1 MRRRIDAGARIA
13 RVSIMDMGQFRVM
26 NMVEVVVAIIII
38 MGVIRGG
45 VMMRMMFMEQL
56 RVRIEIIV

>member
-45 VMMRMMFMEQL
+45 VMMRMMFMGQL
-56 RVRIEIIV
+56 